1 MRFLKS
7 LGLTVLAVLAVA
19 PLASAQTF
27 TDLYNFMRSQDGGNP
42 WSAPIRDAAGNLYGT
57 TYDGGNFDSN
67 GICNFAGCGVVYRF
81 DTAGNET
88 ALYAFNGEPD
98 GQGVVGGVVADADG
112 NLYGTTAYGGANG
125 YGTVFM
131 IGAGSGEK
139 ILQSFTGGAD
149 GGVPNGGLVIDKSGN
164 LYGTTF
170 VGGSSGLGT
179 VFEVTASGSFSTLY
193 NFPDSAHGSHP
204 NAALTLGSDG
214 NLYGTTQYGGAS
226 NRGTV
231 FKLDNGTETVL
242 YSFSGAP
249 DGAYPQAQVVF
260 HGSDLYG
267 TTTEGGSSDNG
278 TIFRLSSTNAETVVH
293 NFGGNPDGAYPTSG
307 VVIDSNGNLYGTTFH
322 GGSHGAPGA
331 GVVYKI
337 DTAGNE
343 TLLYSFEG
351 SFDGQGPASGLVF
364 NPTATAVYGTTE
376 AGGFDCC
383 GDVYSVTLP

>member
-1 MRFLKS
+1 
-7 LGLTVLAVLAVA
+7 
-19 PLASAQTF
+19 
-27 TDLYNFMRSQDGGNP
+27 MRSQDGGNP

-57 TYDGGNFDSN
+57 TYAGGNFDSN
-67 GICNFAGCGVVYRF
+67 GICNFAGCGVVYKF

-98 GQGVVGGVVADADG
+98 GQGLVGGVVADADG
-112 NLYGTTAYGGANG
+112 NLYGTTAYGGAHG
-125 YGTVFM
+125 YGTVFV
-131 IGAGSGEK
+131 IGAGGGEK

-179 VFEVTASGSFSTLY
+179 IFEVTASGSFSTLY
-193 NFPDSAHGSHP
+193 SFPDSAHGSHP
-204 NAALTLGSDG
+204 NAALTIGSDD

-231 FKLDNGTETVL
+231 FELTPGNGTETVL

-249 DGAYPQAQVVF
+249 DGAYPQSQVVF

-267 TTTEGGSSDNG
+267 TTAEGGSSNNG
-278 TIFRLSSTNAETVVH
+278 TIFRINSTNAETVVH

-322 GGSHGAPGA
+322 GGSNGAPGA

-351 SFDGQGPASGLVF
+351 SFDGQGPGSGLVL

-383 GDVYSVTLP
+383 GDIYSVTLP